1 MGSVFG
7 DVDFFEAAG
16 DQEDGALADVG
27 GAVAD
32 AFEVVAAPEHV
43 GDRVEVGGVA
53 VDAGEALD
61 QAAVEIGVEVV
72 YLIILVAGG
81 ASERLIAVEEGA
93 GGVAEHFARE
103 VGHAPEV
110 GLGGISNY
118 QEWDKWVD
126 QVYILLFLVVA
137 WRWTGLE
144 RNIALG
150 LFAYRLVGFIA
161 FLGGAGRELLIFFP
175 NVFEF
180 WFLYVASRP
189 HWPARWVG
197 KVDGVPPPLDARTA
211 VRWLLI
217 LTALK
222 VFHEYVLHTGK
233 WLDDFTA
240 LDAVDA
246 IWDFLSGP
254 F

>member
-1 MGSVFG
+1 MEALVIALIRVAGSLPVLRWAF
-7 DVDFFEAAG
+7 
-16 DQEDGALADVG
+16 VG
-27 GAVAD
+27 G
-32 AFEVVAAPEHV
+32 
-43 GDRVEVGGVA
+43 
-53 VDAGEALD
+53 
-61 QAAVEIGVEVV
+61 
-72 YLIILVAGG
+72 
-81 ASERLIAVEEGA
+81 LIAV
-93 GGVAEHFARE
+93 FIDLSDLFWRQLID
-103 VGHAPEV
+103 
-110 GLGGISNY
+110 LGGISNY

-150 LFAYRLVGFIA
+150 LFAYRLVGFVA
-161 FLGGAGRELLIFFP
+161 FLGGAGREILIFFP

-197 KVDGVPPPLDARTA
+197 KVDGVPPPLDVRTA